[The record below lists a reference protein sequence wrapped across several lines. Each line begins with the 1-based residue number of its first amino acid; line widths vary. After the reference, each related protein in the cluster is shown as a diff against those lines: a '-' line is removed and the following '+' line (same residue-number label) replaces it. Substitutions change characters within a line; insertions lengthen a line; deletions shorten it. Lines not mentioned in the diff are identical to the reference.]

1 MEDLDTLP
9 SRTAPDIV
17 GIGALNID
25 YIATATQLSQSSAEK
40 VTEST
45 ARFEWNT
52 EGLVTADYI
61 DAVMDQLGSTALN
74 ASFGG
79 SAWNTLSALADLQTD
94 VTLGYFG
101 VLGREEALGL
111 SFVARMETARIDS
124 SHVVIRRDVRSG
136 ICLSFID
143 DGERIMLTYPGA
155 NSLMANVIAEDV
167 EDSARYLATARLIHV
182 TSFLDD
188 YTPGALADLLEATL
202 ALNPKL
208 IVSFDPGHEWATKPT
223 PDVLRILALSRVL
236 FLNYREFKSLS
247 GYTHGEGDAALGGR
261 LSRMCAAGAQIF
273 VTKRYD
279 LVEVFSR
286 DADEVV
292 RDSYSYEFADPD
304 KGIEDATGAGDV
316 FAAAIVVSMI
326 SRDVQVELGAY
337 LGLTLA
343 RHKLRHHASSGHRR
357 FPDLTRGFLQS
368 RDFEAR
374 AATARGSVVLAHD
387 GNPQSEKVESFL
399 RRLGIMPKIVSLAP
413 SDTIEESFA
422 HGSTEEPSFAICI
435 LSNSAEDSS
444 RANDRLVHYAGVLQ
458 GRFGFSKVAV
468 IMESGVTPF
477 SNMAGLVRLDFRPG
491 HIDSCFL
498 DLEQMLRR
506 EGVL

>member
-1 MEDLDTLP
+1 LGNLVTSP
-9 SRTAPDIV
+9 NRTAPDIV

-25 YIATATQLSQSSAEK
+25 YIATATQLSRSTAEK

-52 EGLVTADYI
+52 EGLVSANYI
-61 DAVMDQLGSTALN
+61 DEVIDQLGSTALN

-111 SFVARMETARIDS
+111 SFIARMDAAEIDS

-143 DGERIMLTYPGA
+143 DGERILLTHPGA
-155 NSLMANVIAEDV
+155 NSLMAKVIADDLE
-167 EDSARYLATARLIHV
+167 ESARYLATARVIHV

-188 YTPGALADLLEATL
+188 YTPGALADLLEAAL
-202 ALNPKL
+202 AHNPEI
-208 IVSFDPGHEWATKPT
+208 IVSFDPGHEWASKPT
-223 PDVLRILALSRVL
+223 PDVLRILALSSVL
-236 FLNYREFKSLS
+236 FLNYREFKALAE
-247 GYTHGEGDAALGGR
+247 YTHGEGDAAMGDR
-261 LSRMCAAGAQIF
+261 LSRKCAADSRIF

-279 LVEVFSR
+279 LVEVFSKG
-286 DADEVV
+286 AAEVV
-292 RDSYSYEFADPD
+292 RDSYSYDFADPD
-304 KGIEDATGAGDV
+304 KEIEDATGAGDV
-316 FAAAIVVSMI
+316 FAAAILASMI
-326 SRDVQVELGAY
+326 SADVQVELGAY

-357 FPDLTRGFLQS
+357 FPDLTRGFFQS

-374 AATARGSVVLAHD
+374 VAPTRGSVILAHD

-399 RRLGIMPKIVSLAP
+399 RRLGITPKVVSLAV
-413 SDTIEESFA
+413 SDPAGQSLA
-422 HGSTEEPSFAICI
+422 QGSTDDHSFAICI
-435 LSNSAEDSS
+435 LSNSADDAA
-444 RANDRLVHYAGVLQ
+444 RANDRLVYYAGVMQ
-458 GRFGFSKVAV
+458 GMFGFAKVAV
-468 IMESGVTPF
+468 IMENGVTPF

-498 DLEQMLRR
+498 DLEQMLYR
-506 EGVL
+506 EGVI